1 MATSFSLAQS
11 GQGGS
16 VTCPGSLQSPSTRS
30 DAAQRAQEGL
40 HGLASPP
47 ARLELAPDSLRV
59 AKVLL
64 PKVSFRAS
72 PAFVFVTPQSEDD
85 SARVLLGGRLQK
97 QKYHNSS
104 REGRELLWKS
114 SHRVPV
120 LHHATHPRAGRDFV
134 PQEAVIPLPILPPRS
149 RQHPAGSPGELAGN
163 AGQRGLQEASSGPT
177 SELSSPD
184 PPSLQKRKLSPS
196 RRPSKQP
203 PSQSTVSITWRY
215 RQRERQAAF
224 QACGEGK
231 ALDRAINS
239 RTFQKKPPAPLPSA
253 FNFLPPNTGI
263 LAGEQE
269 ASLGCF
275 RDRYQSC
282 RFVILDAFRWT

>member
-1 MATSFSLAQS
+1 M
-11 GQGGS
+11 
-16 VTCPGSLQSPSTRS
+16 TCPGSLQSPSTRS

-134 PQEAVIPLPILPPRS
+134 PQEAVIPLPILPPWS
-149 RQHPAGSPGELAGN
+149 RQHPAGPPGELAGN

-177 SELSSPD
+177 SELSSPGPSE
-184 PPSLQKRKLSPS
+184 PPEAQALP
-196 RRPSKQP
+196 RPPTQ
-203 PSQSTVSITWRY
+203 
-215 RQRERQAAF
+215 QAATVTEHSEHHVEVPT
-224 QACGEGK
+224 EGTTSSISSMWRRK
-231 ALDRAINS
+231 GARPGN
-239 RTFQKKPPAPLPSA
+239 
-253 FNFLPPNTGI
+253 
-263 LAGEQE
+263 
-269 ASLGCF
+269 
-275 RDRYQSC
+275 
-282 RFVILDAFRWT
+282 